1 MKIQRFE
8 DLECLPCGIRR
19 FSAGAKLFLRG
30 WQQARMLVNMVYD
43 AIKASR
49 SFQKDFRL
57 VNQITGAA
65 VSVMNNIARPVK

>member
-1 MKIQRFE
+1 MKINRFE
-8 DLECLPCGIRR
+8 DLEC
-19 FSAGAKLFLRG
+19 
-30 WQQARMLVNMVYD
+30 WQQARILVNMVYD
-43 AIKASR
+43 AIKASP